1 MIRTQLRAGLVC
13 TLACGTLITA
23 VALNRHDGGSAPA
36 AAAAALPETTTTP
49 VPTRTAT
56 ATAAPAPAQGAYVAL
71 GDSYTAGPGIPSQ
84 IGEPGGCDRS
94 DRNYPTLIAE
104 NLDLEESDFTD
115 MSCSGATIA
124 DLSSPQSTGDGVN
137 PAQFSALSAT
147 TRLVTIGIG
156 GNDIGFTSVVNQCVR
171 AGVLYNALAGGTS
184 NYAPCKRKYVS
195 AGTDEVHE
203 KIQAAGQQLSVALG
217 EITRRAPQA
226 DVYIVG
232 YPAILPTDGVGCAR
246 TMGLTTGDITYLRQ
260 KEQELNT
267 MLQQQAEAAGAGYID
282 TYTPS
287 LDRDACAPRDIRW
300 VEPLIPLNPA
310 ASVHPNERGER
321 GMADA
326 ILQSMSHQT
335 PPTRS

>member
-1 MIRTQLRAGLVC
+1 MVC

-36 AAAAALPETTTTP
+36 AAAVALPGRTTTA
-49 VPTRTAT
+49 VPSWTAT
-56 ATAAPAPAQGAYVAL
+56 PAPAPARGEYVAL

-84 IGEPGGCDRS
+84 TGEPGGCDRS

-104 NLDLEESDFTD
+104 QLDLEEADFTD

-147 TRLVTIGIG
+147 VRLVTIGIG
-156 GNDIGFTSVVNQCVR
+156 GNDIGFTSLIKQCVR
-171 AGVLYNALAGGTS
+171 AGVLYNALAGGVS
-184 NYAPCKRKYVS
+184 DDAPCKKKYVS

-203 KIQAAGQQLSVALG
+203 KIQAAGRHLSVALG
-217 EITRRAPQA
+217 EITRHSPQA

-232 YPAILPTDGVGCAR
+232 YPAILPADGVGCAR

-267 MLQQQAEAAGAGYID
+267 MLRQQAEAAGAGYID

-287 LDRDACAPRDIRW
+287 LDRDACAARDIRW

-326 ILQSMSHQT
+326 ILQNMSHPT